1 MNEPFS
7 VIFKHREIDFIQ
19 IEFDLILG
27 EAIPVPLENP
37 AVIAEQE
44 KYEKIIN
51 DEVVPTLEQ
60 EPYDRIP
67 AECFTRNF
75 DCETDSQNMCCAYI
89 E

>member
-1 MNEPFS
+1 MRLFLW
-7 VIFKHREIDFIQ
+7 FKLY
-19 IEFDLILG
+19 LILG

-51 DEVVPTLEQ
+51 DEVVPSLEQ

>member
-1 MNEPFS
+1 MVVKGNPKSPKIVCENTWFNP
-7 VIFKHREIDFIQ
+7 
-19 IEFDLILG
+19 LILG

-37 AVIAEQE
+37 AVIAEQQ

-67 AECFTRNF
+67 AECFTQNF
-75 DCETDSQNMCCAYI
+75 DCEADSQNMCCAYI
-89 E
+89 EK